1 MFPLL
6 CWWTGIFMLRGSPSN
21 SPRLSRESPLGHRA
35 RQVFT
40 LSSVPLAS
48 RWPSI
53 LENIKLLCG
62 SEAIDKYIALGNEEF
77 VFLWV
82 GRGKVGMGGGATL
95 YTLFQ
100 QLQVFLKVGLWCR
113 FKKKNLSS
121 GTLLLFS
128 HSKAILLWP
137 ATSNIQPSKQK
148 RSILWLS
155 WSFLCQEARRKWGSR
170 QDFGASSF
178 LRPNYNS
185 VEASTSSLGYNQE
198 QCPRRRK

>member
-113 FKKKNLSS
+113 LKKKKSQFWNSAAFLPFKGNFAVASHVEYTAFQTKEVYFVIKLILPLS
-121 GTLLLFS
+121 G
-128 HSKAILLWP
+128 SKEEMRL
-137 ATSNIQPSKQK
+137 
-148 RSILWLS
+148 
-155 WSFLCQEARRKWGSR
+155 
-170 QDFGASSF
+170 
-178 LRPNYNS
+178 
-185 VEASTSSLGYNQE
+185 
-198 QCPRRRK
+198 